1 LSSAGTPSERAYAEG
16 GLDLIGLRTL
26 VTGATGFIGGHL
38 AKRLVDTGANVVG
51 LVRDRS
57 RAASLERAGATAVE
71 GELTDHD
78 SLRAAMEGCDLVFHL
93 AATVNVNKPWSYY
106 REVNVAG
113 TEALAEAALDVGVQR
128 FVYVSSVSVYGMGAG
143 PGIDENSP
151 HLKSRDAYADTKLEA
166 ETVIRRMVAERGL
179 PAVIAQPSQAYGPR
193 DQNWTMTPIR
203 LIRAGKLSLVDHGAG
218 VIQPIYIDD
227 LVEALVA
234 TARFGTV
241 GSSYILCGKEV
252 VTLREYVAR
261 LSTMLDKP
269 QPSSVPY
276 WAAFSL
282 AAVNELAAQILGYEP
297 TLSRRAVRS
306 QVLKTTFVGDKASS
320 ELGFNPSINM
330 DEGMDRIATWL
341 QEETS

>member
-1 LSSAGTPSERAYAEG
+1 MSAPGPTSEQADAGEG
-16 GLDLIGLRTL
+16 LELNGLRTL

-38 AKRLVDTGANVVG
+38 AKALVHAGATVVG

-57 RAASLERAGATAVE
+57 RATSLEKIGAAAVE
-71 GELTDHD
+71 GDLTDHA
-78 SLRAAMEGCDLVFHL
+78 SLRRAMEGCGLVFHL

-143 PGIDENSP
+143 PKLDENSP
-151 HLKSRDAYADTKLEA
+151 HLESRDAYADTKLEA

-179 PAVIAQPSQAYGPR
+179 PAVIAQPSQTYGPE

-203 LIRAGKLSLVDHGAG
+203 LIRAGKLSLVNRGTG

-227 LVEALVA
+227 LVEALMA
-234 TARFGTV
+234 TARFGAV
-241 GSSYILCGKEV
+241 GSSYILCGEEV
-252 VTLREYVAR
+252 VTLRDYLAR

-269 QPSSVPY
+269 PPSSVPY
-276 WAAFSL
+276 WAAFSV
-282 AAVNELAAQILGYEP
+282 AAVNELAALMLGYEP
-297 TLSRRAVRS
+297 TLNRRAVRS
-306 QVLKTTFVGDKASS
+306 QVLKTTFVGDKAAR
-320 ELGFNPSINM
+320 ELGFKPIVNM

-341 QEETS
+341 KEETS

>member
-1 LSSAGTPSERAYAEG
+1 MNSPEPPPERGDAGES
-16 GLDLIGLRTL
+16 LDLNGLRTL

-38 AKRLVDTGANVVG
+38 TKGLVDAGATVVG

-57 RAASLERAGATAVE
+57 RTASLEKIGATAVE
-71 GELTDHD
+71 GELTDHA

-93 AATVNVNKPWSYY
+93 AAMVNINKPRSYY
-106 REVNVAG
+106 RKVNVTG

-143 PGIDENSP
+143 PGLDENSP

-179 PAVIAQPSQAYGPR
+179 PAVIAQPSQAYGPG
-193 DQNWTMTPIR
+193 DPNWTMTPIR
-203 LIRAGKLSLVDHGAG
+203 LIRAGKLSLVNQGTG

-227 LVEALVA
+227 LVDALLA
-234 TARFGTV
+234 TARFGAV

-252 VTLREYVAR
+252 VTLRDYLGR

-269 QPSSVPY
+269 PPSSVPY
-276 WAAFSL
+276 WAAFSV
-282 AAVNELAAQILGYEP
+282 AAINELAALMLGYEP

-306 QVLKTTFVGDKASS
+306 QVLETTFVGDKASS
-320 ELGFNPSINM
+320 ELGFNASISM
-330 DEGMDRIATWL
+330 DEGMDRIARWL
-341 QEETS
+341 KEETS